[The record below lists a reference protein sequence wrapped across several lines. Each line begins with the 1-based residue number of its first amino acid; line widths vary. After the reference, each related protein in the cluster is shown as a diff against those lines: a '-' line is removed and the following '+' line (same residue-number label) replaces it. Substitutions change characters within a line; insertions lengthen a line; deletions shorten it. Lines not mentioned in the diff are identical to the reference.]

1 MGERAARNNRGWI
14 TMVTVQ
20 ELKQL
25 LDTYCCD
32 DQEQLVYVENEAG
45 DMAEINGV
53 SISSEGELF
62 IY

>member
-1 MGERAARNNRGWI
+1 
-14 TMVTVQ
+14 MVTVQ